1 MYLLGVSSSQ
11 VSRQFSKPN
20 PPIITATTLINDST
34 VALSWIEGI
43 PVPNN
48 YPVTSVL
55 VECDPPIKDLVIFEQ
70 SNPVIVRGTFAN
82 LTSYKFRLRA
92 VNIHGNSDLS
102 LSSDQVTPFGPA
114 PIGTANNPAQSGIVL
129 KNLGFPSGNYWIK
142 PLNYGGA
149 AVNCYV
155 DNQSQGG
162 GWVLIG
168 KGRQSSDNS
177 GGWFGTDSA
186 VNENQT
192 NSSSWNNPTV
202 SHVSSSFVNYL
213 MGGTSSGWSN
223 SGKYM
228 IINRRQDCEDNLG
241 GVGDSFYHQIT
252 NQSVFSWVNQFG
264 SSGPT
269 DTQPGSASGTNI
281 RYNGL
286 WLSAGQYGSTATLF
300 IDNYYGG
307 GNDSNRLFTW
317 HWSGHGAYHGWSSGS
332 TEFRGFQSSNE
343 GHALQ
348 HVHVWIK

>member
-11 VSRQFSKPN
+11 ISRQFSRPN
-20 PPIITATTLINDST
+20 PPVITGILLINEST
-34 VALSWIEGI
+34 VAIYWKEGT

-55 VECDPPIKDLVIFEQ
+55 VECDPAVRDLSIYEQ

-82 LTSYKFRLRA
+82 LTSYRFRLRA
-92 VNIHGNSDLS
+92 VNIHGSSDLS
-102 LSSDQVTPFGPA
+102 LPSDPVTPFGPA
-114 PIGTANNPAQSGIVL
+114 PVGTATNPATSGVIL
-129 KNLGFPSGNYWIK
+129 KNLGFPSGNYYIK
-142 PLNYGGA
+142 PTNYSGA

-155 DNQSQGG
+155 DNTNQGG

-177 GGWFGTDSA
+177 NGWFGTDNA
-186 VNENQT
+186 VNEGQT
-192 NSSSWNNPTV
+192 NSATWNNPTV

-213 MGGTSSGWSN
+213 MGGTSTGWSN

-252 NQSVFSWVNQFG
+252 NQSSFTWVNQFG
-264 SSGPT
+264 STPV
-269 DTQPGSASGTNI
+269 DTQPSTASGTNI
-281 RYNGL
+281 RYNAL
-286 WLSAGQYGSTATLF
+286 WLAGGQYGSTASGF
-300 IDNYYGG
+300 MDNYYGG

-317 HWSGHGAYHGWSSGS
+317 HWSGHGSYHGWSSGS
-332 TEFRGFQSSNE
+332 TEFRGFQNATE

>member
-11 VSRQFSKPN
+11 VSRQFSRPN
-20 PPIITATTLINDST
+20 PPVITNITLVNELT
-34 VALSWIEGI
+34 VSIGWREGV

-48 YPVTSVL
+48 YPVTSVT
-55 VECDPPIKDLVIFEQ
+55 VECDPPIRDLTIFEQ
-70 SNPVIVRGTFAN
+70 SNPVVIRGTFSN

-92 VNIHGNSDLS
+92 VNIHGQSDLS
-102 LSSDQVTPFGPA
+102 LSSDSVTPFGPA
-114 PIGTANNPAQSGIVL
+114 PLGSSLNPATSGIAL
-129 KNLGFPSGNYWIK
+129 KNLGYPSGNYFIK
-142 PLNYGGA
+142 PQNYSGA

-155 DNQSQGG
+155 DNTNQGG

-177 GGWFGTDSA
+177 NGWFGTDNA
-186 VNENQT
+186 VNEGQT
-192 NSSSWNNPTV
+192 NSGSWNNPTV

-213 MGGTSSGWSN
+213 MGGTTNGWSN
-223 SGKYM
+223 ANKYM
-228 IINRRQDCEDNLG
+228 IINRRQDCDDGLS

-252 NQSVFSWVNQFG
+252 NQSSFTWVNQFG
-264 SSGPT
+264 STPV
-269 DTQPGSASGTNI
+269 DTQPSTASGTNI

-286 WLSAGQYGSTATLF
+286 WLGAGQYGSTASGF
-300 IDNYYGG
+300 MDNYYGG

-332 TEFRGFQSSNE
+332 TEFRGFQSGTE